1 MNRLLFNVKLICL
14 KHQRSDFSFT
24 SLTFFAFACEFS
36 GIHKTEWGEGG
47 GGNLKDRKIK
57 DKKLPC
63 RPK

>member
-36 GIHKTEWGEGG
+36 GIHKTEWGGG
-47 GGNLKDRKIK
+47 GQSKRLNNKI
-57 DKKLPC
+57 
-63 RPK
+63 

>member
-36 GIHKTEWGEGG
+36 GIHKTEWGGG
-47 GGNLKDRKIK
+47 GGAN
-57 DKKLPC
+57 KKT
-63 RPK
+63 